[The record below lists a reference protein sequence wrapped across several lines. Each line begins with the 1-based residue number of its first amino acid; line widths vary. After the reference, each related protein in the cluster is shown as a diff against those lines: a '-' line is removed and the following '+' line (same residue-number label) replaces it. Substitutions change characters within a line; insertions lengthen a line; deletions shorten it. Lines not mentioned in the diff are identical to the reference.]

1 MWSGIPSTSQQHHR
15 PGLGFRATLFLQAD
29 FHIFID
35 VPTIFWFCL
44 PPLSGTFLQSHSLP
58 HGTGSA
64 ASHLGLPTC
73 RAARNGIRRAGE
85 IDGRD
90 LRAHWSWLA
99 CPVTT
104 CTQRINKRSVGS
116 TIPRPPY
123 QTEVVLAN
131 HPQLVGLYTTSWICW
146 WLPMACWSPIAED
159 ITSPSPAELPWH
171 LKLPGLSL
179 WEVSRNLSRMWRGD
193 SVVNLNRMIN
203 GLYQPSIVRV

>member
-116 TIPRPPY
+116 TIPRPPLSNRGGSCKSSA
-123 QTEVVLAN
+123 VGGVIHN
-131 HPQLVGLYTTSWICW
+131 FVNMLVIAYGLLIPHCWGYHISITSWAS
-146 WLPMACWSPIAED
+146 L
-159 ITSPSPAELPWH
+159 TSKAARPFSLRG
-171 LKLPGLSL
+171 LKKPLKDVEG
-179 WEVSRNLSRMWRGD
+179 R
-193 SVVNLNRMIN
+193 
-203 GLYQPSIVRV
+203 